1 MWCDQSE
8 RLKCMLIGLMIAS
21 LLVGGGGGY
30 LVRQT
35 IARKRLDTAEGKIEK
50 MNEEAEKKSQELVL
64 NAKNKAVEIL
74 EEAKKKEK
82 EREDQIL
89 RSEQRLEK
97 REIAIDQKTE
107 EIEKNRKVL
116 EQKVEEVR
124 KIRLEAEDA
133 RARELERLEKI
144 AGLSKEQAKTILLQL
159 TEEEN
164 RDALAERIAKIE
176 RQGVEEIEKRA
187 KNIMTSVIQKYAG
200 SHAAEV
206 VTTTV
211 SIPSDEVKGRIIGR
225 EGRNIKALEKMTG
238 VEIIVDDTPEAV
250 VISGFDP
257 VRRETC
263 RIALEKLIGD
273 GRIHPTRIEEAVEYA
288 KKEIDNKIKEAG
300 EAAVYDLGIAG
311 LEPKLVYLLGRLRY
325 RTSYGQNVL
334 LHSLEVAHLSGALAA
349 ELGADVTVAKKAG
362 LLHDIGKAVDHE
374 IQGTHVEIGMKIMEK
389 FGMQKEIIDAMKS
402 HHEDYPFET
411 PESFIIAAADAISA
425 SRPGARKDT
434 LEKYL
439 KRLEEL
445 ETTANSFAGVE
456 RTYAIQAGREIR
468 VFVKPEE
475 IDDLGALKLA
485 REIADK
491 IEQDLKYP
499 GEIKVNVLRETRS
512 VEYAR

>member
-1 MWCDQSE
+1 MT
-8 RLKCMLIGLMIAS
+8 LISFILAIAGLAI
-21 LLVGGGGGY
+21 GGGVGY
-30 LVRQT
+30 VARQT
-35 IARKRLDTAEGKIEK
+35 IARKRLDTAEGKIEQ
-50 MNEEAEKKSQELVL
+50 MTTEAEKKTQDLIL

-97 REIAIDQKTE
+97 KETTIDQKTE
-107 EIEKNRKVL
+107 ELEKNKAVL
-116 EQKVEEVR
+116 EQKIEEVK
-124 KIRLEAEDA
+124 KIRLESEQV

-164 RDALAERIAKIE
+164 RGLLAEKIAKIE
-176 RQGVEEIEKRA
+176 RQGNEEIEKRA

-200 SHAAEV
+200 SHSAEV

-225 EGRNIKALEKMTG
+225 EGRNIKALEKLTG
-238 VEIIVDDTPEAV
+238 IEIIVDDTPEAV

-257 VRRETC
+257 VRREVA

-273 GRIHPTRIEEAVEYA
+273 GRIHPTKIEEAVEYA

-311 LEPKLVYLLGRLRY
+311 LEPKVVYLIGRLRY

-349 ELGADVTVAKKAG
+349 ELGADVSVAKKAG

-374 IQGTHVEIGMKIMEK
+374 IQGTHVEIGIKIMEK

-411 PESFIIAAADAISA
+411 PESFIVAAADAISA

-445 ETTANSFAGVE
+445 ESTANSFGGVE
-456 RTYAIQAGREIR
+456 KTYAIQAGRELR

>member
-1 MWCDQSE
+1 MTIIII
-8 RLKCMLIGLMIAS
+8 LGV
-21 LLVGGGGGY
+21 VGGMAAGFGVGY
-30 LVRQT
+30 VVRQS
-35 IARKRLDTAEGKIEK
+35 IAKKRLDTAEGQIEK
-50 MNEEAEKKSQELVL
+50 MTEDAEKKAEETVL
-64 NAKNKAVEIL
+64 NAKKKAVEIL
-74 EEAKKKEK
+74 EGAKKQEK

-89 RSEQRLEK
+89 RTEQRLEK
-97 REIAIDQKTE
+97 RETMIDQKTE
-107 EIEKNRKVL
+107 EIERDRKAL
-116 EQKVEEVR
+116 EQKAEEVR
-124 KIRLEAEDA
+124 KIRQESEDV
-133 RARELERLEKI
+133 RKRELERLEKI
-144 AGLSKEQAKTILLQL
+144 AGLSKEQAKNILLQL

-164 RDALAERIAKIE
+164 RDLLAQHIAKIE
-176 RQGVEEIEKRA
+176 KEGMEDIEKRA
-187 KNIMTSVIQKYAG
+187 KTLMTSIIQKYAG
-200 SHAAEV
+200 SHAAEI

-225 EGRNIKALEKMTG
+225 EGRNIKALEKLTG

-257 VRRETC
+257 VRREIA

-273 GRIHPTRIEEAVEYA
+273 GRIHPTRIEESVEFA
-288 KKEIDNKIKEAG
+288 KKEIDGKIKEAG
-300 EAAVYDLGIAG
+300 EAATYDLGIAG
-311 LEPKLVYLLGRLRY
+311 LEPKLVYLIGRLRY
-325 RTSYGQNVL
+325 RTSFGQNVL

-349 ELGADVTVAKKAG
+349 ELGADMAIAKKAG

-374 IQGTHVEIGMKIMEK
+374 IQGTHVEIGIKIMEK
-389 FGMQKEIIDAMKS
+389 FNMPKEVIDAMKS

-434 LEKYL
+434 VEKYL

-445 ETTANSFAGVE
+445 ESTANSFSGVE
-456 RTYAIQAGREIR
+456 KTYAIQAGREIR

>member
-1 MWCDQSE
+1 MGITITIA
-8 RLKCMLIGLMIAS
+8 IGGII
-21 LLVGGGGGY
+21 VGSFLGY
-30 LVRQT
+30 VGRQAF
-35 IARKRLDTAEGKIEK
+35 ARKRLDTVEGKIEK
-50 MNEEAEKKSQELVL
+50 MTEEAEKKSEESIL
-64 NAKNKAVEIL
+64 NAKKKAVEIL
-74 EEAKKKEK
+74 EEAKKQEK

-97 REIAIDQKTE
+97 REVVIDQKTE
-107 EIEKNRKVL
+107 EIERNHKLL

-124 KIRLEAEDA
+124 KIKQEAEDT
-133 RARELERLEKI
+133 RKKELDRLEKI

-164 RDALAERIAKIE
+164 RNEIAERIAKIE
-176 RQGVEEIEKRA
+176 KEGQEDIEKRA
-187 KNIMTSVIQKYAG
+187 KTLMTSIIQKYAG
-200 SHAAEV
+200 SHAAEI

-211 SIPSDEVKGRIIGR
+211 AIPSDEVKGRIIGR
-225 EGRNIKALEKMTG
+225 EGRNIKALEKLTG

-257 VRRETC
+257 VRREIA

-273 GRIHPTRIEEAVEYA
+273 GRIHPTRIEEAVDYA

-300 EAAVYDLGIAG
+300 EAATYDLGIAG
-311 LEPKLVYLLGRLRY
+311 LDPKLVYLLGRLRY
-325 RTSYGQNVL
+325 RTSFGQNVL

-349 ELGADVTVAKKAG
+349 ELGADVAVAKKAG

-374 IQGTHVEIGMKIMEK
+374 IQGTHVEIGIKIMEK
-389 FGMQKEIIDAMKS
+389 FNMPKEVIDAIKS

-456 RTYAIQAGREIR
+456 KTYAIQAGREIR

-475 IDDLGALKLA
+475 LDDLGALKLA

>member
-1 MWCDQSE
+1 MSTGVII
-8 RLKCMLIGLMIAS
+8 LLSLILGVA
-21 LLVGGGGGY
+21 GGFFIGY
-30 LVRQT
+30 IVRQA
-35 IARKRLDTAEGKIEK
+35 IAKKLLNTAEGKIEK
-50 MNEEAEKKSQELVL
+50 MTEEAEKKSQDIIL
-64 NAKNKAVEIL
+64 NAKKKAVEIL
-74 EEAKKKEK
+74 ESAKKQEK

-89 RSEQRLEK
+89 RTEQRLEK
-97 REIAIDQKTE
+97 RETMIDQKMD
-107 EIEKNRKVL
+107 EIEKGRKTL
-116 EQKVEEVR
+116 EQKAQEIK
-124 KIRLEAEDA
+124 KIRQETEEA
-133 RARELERLEKI
+133 RKKELARLEKI
-144 AGLSKEQAKTILLQL
+144 AGLSKEQAKKILLQL

-164 RDALAERIAKIE
+164 RDLLAQRIAKIE
-176 RQGVEEIEKRA
+176 KEGNDELEKRA
-187 KNIMTSVIQKYAG
+187 KSIMTGVIQKYAG
-200 SHAAEV
+200 SHAAEI

-225 EGRNIKALEKMTG
+225 EGRNIKSLEKLTG

-257 VRRETC
+257 IRREIA
-263 RIALEKLIGD
+263 RLALEKLISD
-273 GRIHPTRIEEAVEYA
+273 GRIHPTRIEEAVEFA
-288 KKEIDNKIKEAG
+288 KKEVDNKIKEAG
-300 EAAVYDLGIAG
+300 EAAIYDLGIAG
-311 LEPKLVYLLGRLRY
+311 LDPKLIYLLGRLRY

-349 ELGADVTVAKKAG
+349 ELGVDVSVAKKAG

-374 IQGTHVEIGMKIMEK
+374 IQGTHVEIGIKILEK
-389 FGMQKEIIDAMKS
+389 FKTQKEVIDAIKS

-411 PESFIIAAADAISA
+411 PESYIVAAADAISA

-445 ETTANSFAGVE
+445 ETTANSFSGVE
-456 RTYAIQAGREIR
+456 KTYAIQAGREIR

>member
-1 MWCDQSE
+1 MGVGE
-8 RLKCMLIGLMIAS
+8 LLIVLLS
-21 LLVGGGGGY
+21 LLVGSGTGY
-30 LVRQT
+30 VVRQS
-35 IARKRLDTAEGKIEK
+35 IAKKQLDSAEGKAEK
-50 MNEEAEKKSQELVL
+50 LSQDAEKKSQEMIL

-82 EREDQIL
+82 EREDQIS

-97 REIAIDQKTE
+97 KEITIDQKTE
-107 EIEKNRKVL
+107 EIEKSRQVL

-124 KIRLEAEDA
+124 KIRMEAEEA
-133 RARELERLEKI
+133 RKRELERLEKI
-144 AGLSKEQAKTILLQL
+144 AGLSKEQAKQILLQL

-164 RDALAERIAKIE
+164 RGALAERIAKIE
-176 RQGVEEIEKRA
+176 REGREDIEKRA

-225 EGRNIKALEKMTG
+225 EGRNIKALEKLTG

-257 VRRETC
+257 VRREIA
-263 RIALEKLIGD
+263 RITLEKLIGD
-273 GRIHPTRIEEAVEYA
+273 GRIHPTRIEEAVEFA
-288 KKEIDNKIKEAG
+288 KKEIENKIKEAG
-300 EAAVYDLGIAG
+300 EAATYDLGIAG
-311 LEPKLVYLLGRLRY
+311 LDPKLVHLIGRLRY
-325 RTSYGQNVL
+325 RTSFGQNVL

-349 ELGADVTVAKKAG
+349 ELGADVAVAKKAG

-374 IQGTHVEIGMKIMEK
+374 IQGTHIEIGMKILEK
-389 FGMQKEIIDAMKS
+389 FSMPKEVIDAMKS

-411 PESFIIAAADAISA
+411 PEAFIIAAADAISA

-445 ETTANSFAGVE
+445 ETTANSFPGVE
-456 RTYAIQAGREIR
+456 KTYAIQAGREIR